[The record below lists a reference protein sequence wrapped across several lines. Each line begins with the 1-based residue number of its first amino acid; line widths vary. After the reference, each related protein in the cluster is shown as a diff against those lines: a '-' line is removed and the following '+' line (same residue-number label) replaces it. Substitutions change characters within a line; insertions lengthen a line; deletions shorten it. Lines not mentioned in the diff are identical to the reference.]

1 MDMEVH
7 EAMNRDFLE
16 KMMLIYGI
24 CGFTP
29 QPANPHLRNMAK
41 IIDARPSDRACVEDL
56 VKYLELNGI
65 SGTKPP
71 GLTSPPR
78 CATFEKTGTGGTA
91 MTPGNLIVRPAAP
104 EDAAALLEIYA
115 PYVEKTAVT
124 FEYAVPS
131 AEAFAGRVARTL
143 ERYPYLAAEAEGR
156 ILGYAYAGPFK
167 ERAAYDWAVET
178 TVYVR
183 EGERRRGIGR
193 RLYEVL
199 EGCLAAQGILNVN
212 ACIACPEREDE
223 YLTRDSVDFHRRLGW
238 RLAGEFRQCGCK
250 FGRWYNMVWMEKHI
264 GEHREDPLPVRPFPE
279 ILHAGLSGEKGL
291 TFS

>member
-1 MDMEVH
+1 
-7 EAMNRDFLE
+7 
-16 KMMLIYGI
+16 
-24 CGFTP
+24 
-29 QPANPHLRNMAK
+29 
-41 IIDARPSDRACVEDL
+41 
-56 VKYLELNGI
+56 
-65 SGTKPP
+65 
-71 GLTSPPR
+71 
-78 CATFEKTGTGGTA
+78 

-223 YLTRDSVDFHRRLGW
+223 YLTRDSVDFDRRLGW
-238 RLAGEFRQCGCK
+238 GVAGEFRQCGCK

-264 GEHREDPLPVRPFPE
+264 GPHPADPPPVKPFPSVFRPE
-279 ILHAGLSGEKGL
+279 LLQSDNGEP
-291 TFS
+291 